1 VGVTGPFTLGDED
14 ADPDPAAQF
23 RRWFDDAR
31 SVMEVAAD
39 MMVLATATPEGRP
52 SARAVLL
59 RGHDDRG
66 LVFFTDT
73 RSRKGAELA
82 ANPRAAVVLVWPPRE
97 RQVRA
102 EGPVAPVAAGE
113 ADAYFADRPRGH
125 RLSAWASHQ
134 STPVADRDE
143 LDARMARLDAE
154 HGEDVPRP
162 PWWGGYRLAPV
173 EWEFWQGRPNRV
185 HDRVRYRR
193 TPEGGWSRDRLSP

>member
-1 VGVTGPFTLGDED
+1 MTSLFSLGSEE
-14 ADPDPAAQF
+14 AGTDPTEQF
-23 RRWFDDAR
+23 RRWFADAQ

-39 MMVLATATPEGRP
+39 MMILATATTDGRP

-59 RGHDDRG
+59 RGLDERG

-73 RSRKGAELA
+73 RSRYGRELA
-82 ANPRAAVVLVWPPRE
+82 ANPWAAVVLVWPPRE

-102 EGPVAPVAAGE
+102 EGPVEQITAAE
-113 ADAYFADRPRGH
+113 SDAYFAHRPRGH

-134 STPVADRDE
+134 SAAVASRDE
-143 LDARMARLDAE
+143 LDARMASLDAG

-162 PWWGGYRLAPV
+162 PWWGGYRLVPD

-185 HDRVRYRR
+185 HDRVRYRPSADR
-193 TPEGGWSRDRLSP
+193 SEWTRHRLSP

>member
-1 VGVTGPFTLGDED
+1 MTGPFALGDEE
-14 ADPDPAAQF
+14 AGTDPAEQF

-39 MMVLATATPEGRP
+39 MMILATATPDGRP

-59 RGHDDRG
+59 RGWDERG
-66 LVFFTDT
+66 LVFFTDA
-73 RSRKGAELA
+73 RSRKGVELA
-82 ANPRAAVVLVWPPRE
+82 ANPRAAVVVVWPPRE

-102 EGPVAPVAAGE
+102 EGPVAPVAGDE
-113 ADAYFADRPRGH
+113 ADAYFARRPRGH

-134 STPVADRDE
+134 STPIGGRDE

-154 HGEDVPRP
+154 HGEEVPRP
-162 PWWGGYRLAPV
+162 PWWGGYRLIPV

-193 TPEGGWSRDRLSP
+193 AADGGWARDRLSP

>member
-1 VGVTGPFTLGDED
+1 MTGSFALGDEE
-14 ADPDPAAQF
+14 AGPDPAEQF
-23 RRWFDDAR
+23 ARWFDDAR
-31 SVMEVAAD
+31 SAMEVAAD
-39 MMVLATATPEGRP
+39 MMILATATPEGRP

-59 RGHDDRG
+59 RGWDERG

-73 RSRKGAELA
+73 RSRKGAELG

-102 EGPVAPVAAGE
+102 EGPVAPVGGDE
-113 ADAYFADRPRGH
+113 ADAYFARRPRGH
-125 RLSAWASHQ
+125 RLSAWVSHQ
-134 STPVADRDE
+134 STPIAGREE

-154 HGEDVPRP
+154 HGEEVPRP
-162 PWWGGYRLAPV
+162 PWWSGYRLNPV

-193 TPEGGWSRDRLSP
+193 AADGGWARERLSP